1 MWQDTR
7 VTRQLGIGY
16 PIVQGP
22 FGGGLSSPQLAAA
35 VSNAGGLGSFG
46 AQGMTP
52 DAIRAAVADI
62 RSRTGAP
69 FAVNL
74 WVSTADAAASDI
86 TRDAFDAALAPLAPL
101 FAELRAQLP
110 AFPPAPDPSFEDQA
124 AALVQA
130 RPPVFSFVFGIP
142 PAPILD
148 RCRTLGITT
157 IGAATTVDEARAL
170 EAAGVDLIVA
180 TGAEAGGHR
189 PSFLRTAEASLMGT
203 LSLVPQ
209 VVDAVKTPVIAA
221 GGIVDGR
228 GVAAVLA
235 LGADAAQVGT
245 AFLACEESNAHRAHR
260 AALRGARA
268 GETLLTRGF
277 TGRLGRGLRNTLAD
291 TLEQGSLARLPYP
304 FQGHLVGALKRAA
317 LEQERFDLVPFWGGQ
332 SAPLVTHTR
341 AADLFRSLV
350 AGAERASSRSPIAVS
365 P

>member
-1 MWQDTR
+1 MR
-7 VTRQLGIGY
+7 
-16 PIVQGP
+16 P
-22 FGGGLSSPQLAAA
+22 A
-35 VSNAGGLGSFG
+35 
-46 AQGMTP
+46 
-52 DAIRAAVADI
+52 
-62 RSRTGAP
+62 RSRP
-69 FAVNL
+69 
-74 WVSTADAAASDI
+74 
-86 TRDAFDAALAPLAPL
+86 
-101 FAELRAQLP
+101 RAW
-110 AFPPAPDPSFEDQA
+110 
-124 AALVQA
+124 
-130 RPPVFSFVFGIP
+130 I
-142 PAPILD
+142 
-148 RCRTLGITT
+148 
-157 IGAATTVDEARAL
+157 
-170 EAAGVDLIVA
+170 LIVA

-221 GGIVDGR
+221 GGIADGR

-245 AFLACEESNAHRAHR
+245 AFLACEESNAHPAHR
-260 AALRGARA
+260 TALRGARA

-277 TGRLGRGLRNTLAD
+277 TGRLGRGLRNALAD

-350 AGAERASSRSPIAVS
+350 AGADRASSRSPSAVS